1 MALIYVALSTGFY
14 FLESHAKG
22 ESGRLKYIHDQ
33 LKADH
38 LIMGSSRA
46 LHHYNPQYLTPYYN
60 IGEDRM
66 GIIFNYG
73 RLQLVEERNKVKS
86 IIYDVEPDYDLL
98 EDDNT
103 TYLGNLRPY
112 YWRDHISSIFH
123 DVDATERFKMLFPFY
138 PFNSRLLK
146 LLADTRA
153 EDRTDKRDLCPTRVA
168 RPSYRKT
175 CRKTS
180 MTN

>member
-1 MALIYVALSTGFY
+1 MRKFFGKISVFILLMALIYVALSTGFY

-73 RLQLVEERNKVKS
+73 RLH
-86 IIYDVEPDYDLL
+86 
-98 EDDNT
+98 
-103 TYLGNLRPY
+103 
-112 YWRDHISSIFH
+112 W
-123 DVDATERFKMLFPFY
+123 
-138 PFNSRLLK
+138 
-146 LLADTRA
+146 
-153 EDRTDKRDLCPTRVA
+153 
-168 RPSYRKT
+168 
-175 CRKTS
+175 
-180 MTN
+180 

>member
-1 MALIYVALSTGFY
+1 MRVNSFMPDFKVMRKFFGKISVFVLLMALIYVALSTGFY

-73 RLQLVEERNKVKS
+73 RLH
-86 IIYDVEPDYDLL
+86 
-98 EDDNT
+98 
-103 TYLGNLRPY
+103 
-112 YWRDHISSIFH
+112 W
-123 DVDATERFKMLFPFY
+123 
-138 PFNSRLLK
+138 
-146 LLADTRA
+146 
-153 EDRTDKRDLCPTRVA
+153 
-168 RPSYRKT
+168 
-175 CRKTS
+175 
-180 MTN
+180 

>member
-1 MALIYVALSTGFY
+1 MRKFFGKISVFVLLMALIYVALSTGFY

-73 RLQLVEERNKVKS
+73 RLQLVEER
-86 IIYDVEPDYDLL
+86 Y
-98 EDDNT
+98 
-103 TYLGNLRPY
+103 
-112 YWRDHISSIFH
+112 
-123 DVDATERFKMLFPFY
+123 
-138 PFNSRLLK
+138 
-146 LLADTRA
+146 
-153 EDRTDKRDLCPTRVA
+153 
-168 RPSYRKT
+168 
-175 CRKTS
+175 
-180 MTN
+180 

>member
-1 MALIYVALSTGFY
+1 
-14 FLESHAKG
+14 
-22 ESGRLKYIHDQ
+22 
-33 LKADH
+33 
-38 LIMGSSRA
+38 
-46 LHHYNPQYLTPYYN
+46 
-60 IGEDRM
+60 M

-138 PFNSRLLK
+138 PS
-146 LLADTRA
+146 TRA
-153 EDRTDKRDLCPTRVA
+153 C
-168 RPSYRKT
+168 
-175 CRKTS
+175 
-180 MTN
+180 